1 MGKFSRLNKFGNRFD
16 IDLTEAPFFKLSV
29 VYKDVGPDEV
39 LPLIACYINGK
50 SKYGAHPIAVTSI
63 ENGKLA
69 QIDLPQHLTD
79 TVKEMINDDELFA
92 GIKNG
97 ECGFTVREYES
108 NGKTCYTVSFVDI
121 D

>member
-16 IDLTEAPFFKLSV
+16 IDLTEAPFFKLST
-29 VYKDVGPDEV
+29 VYKDVGGEEV

-50 SKYGAHPIAVTSI
+50 SKYGAHPIAVTSVDG
-63 ENGKLA
+63 NLA
-69 QIDLPQHLTD
+69 QLDLPQHLTD
-79 TVKEMINDDELFA
+79 TVKEMISDDELFK

-108 NGKTCYTVSFVDI
+108 NGKLCYTVSFVDI